1 MAKRAFDLFWSILG
15 LALLSPLLALVALAV
30 KLEDGGPVFFRQ
42 VRIGRGGHPFRIWKF
57 RTMVV
62 DAERQGRAIT
72 VGRDPRI
79 TRTGGYL
86 RRTKLDEIP
95 QLLNVLAGEMSL
107 VGPRPEVP
115 RYVEL
120 YSDPQRA
127 ILALRP
133 GITDL
138 ASIKYRNESDL
149 LAQAENPDETY
160 VQVLLP
166 DKIRINLAYASRAGL
181 WSDFLVILATLGLF
195 PSARIQ
201 GEQVSPSSRRSD

>member
-1 MAKRAFDLFWSILG
+1 MGKRAFDLFWSTLG
-15 LALLSPLLALVALAV
+15 LTLLSPLLVLVALAV
-30 KLEDGGPVFFRQ
+30 KLEDGGPVYFRQ
-42 VRIGRGGHPFRIWKF
+42 VRIGRGGRPFRIWKF
-57 RTMVV
+57 RTMIV
-62 DAERQGRAIT
+62 DAERQGRSIT
-72 VGRDPRI
+72 VGQDSRI
-79 TRTGGYL
+79 TRVGRHL
-86 RRTKLDEIP
+86 RYTKLDEIP
-95 QLLNVLAGEMSL
+95 QLLNVLAGEMSF

-120 YSDPQRA
+120 YSEAQRS

-149 LAQAENPDETY
+149 LAQAEDPDATY

-166 DKIRINLAYASRAGL
+166 DKIRINLAYASHAGL

-195 PSARIQ
+195 PAARIQ
-201 GEQVSPSSRRSD
+201 GEEA

>member
-1 MAKRAFDLFWSILG
+1 MGKRAFDLFWSSLG
-15 LALLSPLLALVALAV
+15 LVVLSPVLALLALAV

-42 VRIGRGGHPFRIWKF
+42 LRIGRGGRPFRIWKF

-62 DAERQGRAIT
+62 DADRQGRAIT

-79 TRTGGYL
+79 TRVGHWL
-86 RRTKLDEIP
+86 RDSKLDEIP
-95 QLLNVLAGEMSL
+95 QLLNVFSGEMSL

-120 YSDPQRA
+120 YTEAQRA

-149 LAQAENPDETY
+149 LGAAENPDETY
-160 VQVLLP
+160 MQILLP
-166 DKIRINLAYASRAGL
+166 DKIRINLAYASEAGL

-195 PSARIQ
+195 SAARIR
-201 GEQVSPSSRRSD
+201 SRQP

>member
-15 LALLSPLLALVALAV
+15 LTVLSPLLALIAILV
-30 KLEDGGPVFFRQ
+30 KVEDGGPIFFRQ
-42 VRIGRGGHPFRIWKF
+42 VRIGLGGRPFRIWKF

-62 DAERQGRAIT
+62 DAERQGRSIT
-72 VGRDPRI
+72 VGQDSRI
-79 TRTGGYL
+79 TPIGRRL
-86 RRTKLDEIP
+86 RDTKLDEIP
-95 QLLNVLAGEMSL
+95 QLVNVLVGEMSL

-115 RYVEL
+115 RYVEI
-120 YSDPQRA
+120 YTEAQRA

-138 ASIKYRNESDL
+138 ASIKYRSESDL
-149 LAQAENPDETY
+149 LARAVNPEETY
-160 VQVLLP
+160 VNLLLP

-195 PSARIQ
+195 PAERIPA
-201 GEQVSPSSRRSD
+201 GKA

>member
-1 MAKRAFDLFWSILG
+1 VGKRAFDLFWSALG
-15 LALLSPLLALVALAV
+15 LAVLSPVLALVALAV

-42 VRIGRGGHPFRIWKF
+42 LRIGRRGRPFRIWKF

-62 DAERQGRAIT
+62 DADRQGRAIT

-79 TRTGGYL
+79 TRVGHRL
-86 RRTKLDEIP
+86 RDTKLDEIP
-95 QLLNVLAGEMSL
+95 QLLNVFLGEMSL

-120 YSDPQRA
+120 YTEAQRA

-149 LAQAENPDETY
+149 LGAAENPDETY
-160 VQVLLP
+160 VQILLP
-166 DKIRINLAYASRAGL
+166 DKIRINLAYASEAGL

-195 PSARIQ
+195 PAARI
-201 GEQVSPSSRRSD
+201 RSGQP

>member
-1 MAKRAFDLFWSILG
+1 MAKRTFDLFWSVLG
-15 LALLSPLLALVALAV
+15 LVVLSPVLALVALAV

-42 VRIGRGGHPFRIWKF
+42 IRIGIGGRAFRIWKF

-62 DAERQGRAIT
+62 DAERQGRSIT
-72 VGRDPRI
+72 VGQDPRI
-79 TRTGGYL
+79 TRVGARL
-86 RRTKLDEIP
+86 RDSKLDEIP
-95 QLLNVLAGEMSL
+95 QLVNVLVGEMSL

-120 YSDPQRA
+120 YSEAQRA

-149 LAQAENPDETY
+149 LAEAENPDETY
-160 VQVLLP
+160 VQILLP
-166 DKIRINLAYASRAGL
+166 DKIRLNLAYASRAGI
-181 WSDFLVILATLGLF
+181 WSDFLVILATLRLF
-195 PSARIQ
+195 PVARIR
-201 GEQVSPSSRRSD
+201 GGGD